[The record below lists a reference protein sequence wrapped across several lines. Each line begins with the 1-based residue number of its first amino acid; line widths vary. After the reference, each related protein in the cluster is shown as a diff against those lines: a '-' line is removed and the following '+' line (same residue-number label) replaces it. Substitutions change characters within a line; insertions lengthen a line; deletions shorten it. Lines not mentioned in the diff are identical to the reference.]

1 MLIERLIMEPLV
13 SILIRTCQ
21 RPEALRNALD
31 SIRRQSYKN
40 IQVVVVEDGE
50 QTSNELLKNNFS
62 DLNYIYEATNEHIG
76 RSAVGNR
83 AMEIAEGEYYNFL
96 DDDDELLPKH
106 IEILVNALNDSE
118 QMAAYSVA
126 KEKQIIFIDKETNRY
141 EVKKEMIR
149 YRQPFNRLLLYKENY
164 FPIQSV
170 LFGRKLYEKL
180 GGFNTKLSCLEDWD
194 LWVKYSTVTDF
205 IFVDEITS
213 CYYVGYDRKVKKRR
227 TKKLVE
233 NEENVIEK
241 FDKYKVELSVK
252 DINKDLNYIFDRYK
266 TKEYV
271 RYLKKI
277 FRAIVWG
284 ER

>member
-1 MLIERLIMEPLV
+1 MEPLV

-21 RPEALRNALD
+21 RPEALRNALE

-50 QTSNELLKNNFS
+50 QTSNELLKNSFS

-106 IEILVNALNDSE
+106 IEILVNALNGSE

-126 KEKQIIFIDKETNRY
+126 KEKQIIFIDKERNQY
-141 EVKKEMIR
+141 DVKKEMIR

-164 FPIQSV
+164 LPIQSV
-170 LFGRKLYEKL
+170 LFSRELYEKL
-180 GGFNTKLSCLEDWD
+180 GGFNTRLDFLEDWD
-194 LWVKYSTVTDF
+194 LWVKYSILTDF
-205 IFVDEITS
+205 IFVNEITS
-213 CYYVGYDRKVKKRR
+213 CYYVGYARKTKRIR

-233 NEENVIEK
+233 DAQNVIEE
-241 FDKYKVELSVK
+241 FDKYRVELSVK
-252 DINKDLNYIFDRYK
+252 DINKDINFIFDMYK

-277 FRAIVWG
+277 FRAVIWG